1 MSNFKKFSEWM
12 NVREDMGQSQQKVAV
27 VDPKVAALNAQKAAT
42 AAKKYGIDFQALAK
56 DPKAAK
62 QAQNRIIAD
71 PQLGPEVAANMFK
84 SL

>member
-12 NVREDMGQSQQKVAV
+12 NVREDMREQPQQKVA
-27 VDPKVAALNAQKAAT
+27 VDPKVAALNAQKAAA
-42 AAKKYGIDFQALAK
+42 AAKKYQIDFQKLAK
-56 DPKAAK
+56 DPKALQ
-62 QAQNRIIAD
+62 QAQNKIIAD